1 MSWNDGNSD
10 VVLSGKIHITW
21 VCDRCGHTNEEDI
34 EIDQNGVWV
43 YCKNPNCIENQSYII
58 VDISTSG
65 TYKGICD
72 LPLRKDS

>member
-1 MSWNDGNSD
+1 MRRTKVSWNDGNSD

-43 YCKNPNCIENQSYII
+43 YCKNPNCIENQSYIQHSSCNH
-58 VDISTSG
+58 VSYHIS
-65 TYKGICD
+65 
-72 LPLRKDS
+72 